1 MVALPDRPLLTAEE
15 YFAWEVTQAER
26 HEFWDGEPI
35 TMSGST
41 RSHNRIAGNIF
52 AALSAAL
59 ADRPCEVY
67 ISDIKVQAVPGRKYF
82 YPDLVVTCD
91 DRDQDERFI
100 QFPSLI
106 VEVLS
111 PSTESF
117 DRGAKFAAYRRLD
130 TLQTYILVQVDR
142 PAIEVFERN
151 DRGQWVLSDYGLD
164 DAINLGAIDLTL
176 SVKTI
181 YRQLA
186 FADPDPSSEAH

>member
-15 YFAWEVTQAER
+15 YFAWETIQAER

-35 TMSGST
+35 AMSGST
-41 RSHNRIAGNIF
+41 RSRNRIAGKIF
-52 AALSAAL
+52 AALSATL

-67 ISDIKVQAVPGRKYF
+67 ISDIKVQAAPGRKYF
-82 YPDLVVTCD
+82 YSDLVVTCD

-181 YRQLA
+181 YRQIA
-186 FADPDPSSEAH
+186 FADPDPISEAH

>member
-1 MVALPDRPLLTAEE
+1 MVALPDRPLLTAED
-15 YFAWEVTQAER
+15 YFAWEAAQEER
-26 HEFWDGEPI
+26 HEFWDGEVI
-35 TMSGST
+35 AMSGST

-52 AALSAAL
+52 AALANAL

-67 ISDIKVQAVPGRKYF
+67 ISDIKVQAAPGRKYF
-82 YPDLVVTCD
+82 YPDVVVTCD
-91 DRDQDERFI
+91 DRDQDERFV

-142 PAIEVFERN
+142 PAVEVFQRN

-164 DAINLGAIDLTL
+164 DAIGLGAIDLILPIVT
-176 SVKTI
+176 V
-181 YRQLA
+181 YRQIT
-186 FADPDPSSEAH
+186 FDDPVSDQSL

>member
-181 YRQLA
+181 YRQIA

>member
-1 MVALPDRPLLTAEE
+1 MVALPDHPLLTAEE
-15 YFAWEVTQAER
+15 YLAWEATQTER

-35 TMSGST
+35 AISGSP

-67 ISDIKVQAVPGRKYF
+67 ISDIKVQAAPGRKYF

-91 DRDQDERFI
+91 DRDQDERFV

-142 PAIEVFERN
+142 PDIEVFQRN

-164 DAINLGAIDLTL
+164 DAIDLGAIKLTL

-181 YRQLA
+181 YRQIV
-186 FADPDPSSEAH
+186 FADPDPSSEAD

>member
-15 YFAWEVTQAER
+15 YFAWETIQAER

-35 TMSGST
+35 AMSGST

-67 ISDIKVQAVPGRKYF
+67 ISDIKVQAAPGRKYF

-91 DRDQDERFI
+91 DRDQDERFV

-130 TLQTYILVQVDR
+130 TLQTYVLVQVDR

-181 YRQLA
+181 YRQIA
-186 FADPDPSSEAH
+186 FADPDPISEAH